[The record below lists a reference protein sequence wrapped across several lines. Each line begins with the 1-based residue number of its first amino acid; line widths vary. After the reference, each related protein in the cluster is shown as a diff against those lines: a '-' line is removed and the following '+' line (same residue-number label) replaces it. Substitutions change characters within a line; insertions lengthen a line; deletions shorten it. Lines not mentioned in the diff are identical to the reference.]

1 MRYFILILL
10 CALMT
15 TRAFAAPDL
24 FNVAVGDAQINQQNF
39 DTIINQSSNIAIL
52 NWQNLD
58 LAINERLIFQQP
70 NQNSLAINRIINNS
84 FPSVVDGEII
94 ANGSLIF
101 INPNG
106 ILFGQNSYIDAHNFF
121 ATTDNTFDV
130 DASDGNNDILFNI
143 PTQFARLIEM
153 NGRIKVSDNGKIIIS
168 SDTINWNGTI
178 LGYKNNL
185 LLTNADDI
193 TLDLS
198 GGLNILNLTLS
209 AGSIDIINAD
219 TASNHGDIDIASGG
233 NITFQNSSLNSGEGD
248 INIQSGNDIYIAQ
261 SIIQS
266 TGGAITLE
274 SLNNTYMNDSIVAS
288 IGKNAEVTISAS
300 QTLGSNNCVQT
311 SIDSCLNGIEF
322 QDDPIRLNREKK
334 REDAILFESN
344 SINKILKNNFSI
356 SQSQNSAD
364 EQNLLYGDSLDEE
377 E

>member
-1 MRYFILILL
+1 MRYFALILL
-10 CALMT
+10 FFLMT

-24 FNVAVGDAQINQQNF
+24 FNVAVGDAQISQQNF

-58 LAINERLIFQQP
+58 LVINERLIFQQP
-70 NQNSLAINRIINNS
+70 NQNSLAINRIVNNS
-84 FPSVVDGEII
+84 FSSVIDGKVI
-94 ANGSLIF
+94 ANGSLMF

-106 ILFGQNSYIDAHNFF
+106 ILFGQNSYINAHNFL
-121 ATTDNTFDV
+121 ATTDNIFDA
-130 DASDGNNDILFNI
+130 DASDGNNNILFNI
-143 PTQFARLIEM
+143 PTQFSRLIEM
-153 NGRIKVSDNGKIIIS
+153 NGGIKVSDNGKIIIS
-168 SDTINWNGTI
+168 SDTVNWNGTI
-178 LGYKNNL
+178 LGYQNNL
-185 LLTNADDI
+185 LLANADDI

-209 AGSIDIINAD
+209 GGSIDIINAD
-219 TASNHGDIDIASGG
+219 TASNHGDINIASGG

-248 INIQSGNDIYIAQ
+248 INIQSGNDIRIQQ

-266 TGGAITLE
+266 TGGAIELE
-274 SLNNTYMNDSIVAS
+274 SVNNTYIDDSIVAS

-311 SIDSCLNGIEF
+311 SLDGCFNGIEF
-322 QDDPIRLNREKK
+322 QEDKIRINREKERANTIK
-334 REDAILFESN
+334 IESN

-356 SQSQNSAD
+356 SQNSTD
-364 EQNLLYGDSLDEE
+364 EQNLLYEDGLDEE